1 MASSWEPTR
10 PQEEI
15 IRALIAAPS
24 HREAAREN
32 LRGVAYTI
40 EMVTVEAGL
49 LARLRALGF
58 NQAQFEESFARSGG
72 PGGQNVNKV
81 STAVTLRHIPTG
93 LSVTVT
99 DSRSQYQNRNLAI
112 LRLIELLERH
122 EADERNRRKA
132 EKAKARRRK
141 SPRPPALKRKIREMK
156 ERRSGIKKD
165 RRAPGK
171 GD

>member
-1 MASSWEPTR
+1 MPLFAEQR
-10 PQEEI
+10 LLE
-15 IRALIAAPS
+15 RL
-24 HREAAREN
+24 HR
-32 LRGVAYTI
+32 
-40 EMVTVEAGL
+40 
-49 LARLRALGF
+49 LGF
-58 NQAQFEESFARSGG
+58 NESQFTEFFARSGG

-93 LSVTVT
+93 LSVTVS

-112 LRLIELLERH
+112 LRLIELLERR
-122 EADERNRRKA
+122 EADARNRRIA

-165 RRAPGK
+165 RKTPGK

>member
-1 MASSWEPTR
+1 MPLFAEQR
-10 PQEEI
+10 LLE
-15 IRALIAAPS
+15 RL
-24 HREAAREN
+24 HR
-32 LRGVAYTI
+32 
-40 EMVTVEAGL
+40 
-49 LARLRALGF
+49 LGF
-58 NQAQFEESFARSGG
+58 TESQFTEFFARSGG

-93 LSVTVT
+93 LSVTVS

-112 LRLIELLERH
+112 LRLIELLERRQ
-122 EADERNRRKA
+122 ADERNRRIA

-156 ERRSGIKKD
+156 ERRAGIKQQ
-165 RRAPGK
+165 RRTPGK

>member
-1 MASSWEPTR
+1 MPLFAEQR
-10 PQEEI
+10 LLE
-15 IRALIAAPS
+15 RL
-24 HREAAREN
+24 HR
-32 LRGVAYTI
+32 
-40 EMVTVEAGL
+40 
-49 LARLRALGF
+49 LGF
-58 NQAQFEESFARSGG
+58 NESQFTEFFARSGG

-93 LSVTVT
+93 LSVTVS

-112 LRLIELLERH
+112 LRLIELLERR
-122 EADERNRRKA
+122 EADEKSRRIA

-156 ERRSGIKKD
+156 ERRAGIKQQ
-165 RRAPGK
+165 RRTPGK

>member
-1 MASSWEPTR
+1 MPLFAEQR
-10 PQEEI
+10 LLE
-15 IRALIAAPS
+15 RL
-24 HREAAREN
+24 HR
-32 LRGVAYTI
+32 
-40 EMVTVEAGL
+40 
-49 LARLRALGF
+49 LGF
-58 NQAQFEESFARSGG
+58 NESQFTEFFARSGG

-112 LRLIELLERH
+112 LRLIELLERR
-122 EADERNRRKA
+122 EADETNRRKA

-165 RRAPGK
+165 RKTPGK